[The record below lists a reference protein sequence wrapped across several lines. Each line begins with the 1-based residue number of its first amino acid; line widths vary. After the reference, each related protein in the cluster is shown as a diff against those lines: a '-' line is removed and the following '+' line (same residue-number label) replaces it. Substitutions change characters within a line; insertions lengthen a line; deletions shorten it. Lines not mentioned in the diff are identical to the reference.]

1 MIVRTKI
8 IINYIPIPIGDHI
21 SVPLGDI
28 PDLLSQNISL
38 PLGDQILFI
47 FFVLASLSYSIE
59 AISLLEII
67 YTDSQKR
74 NFFQQHLSNFLNKNR
89 SSL

>member
-47 FFVLASLSYSIE
+47 FFCFSKFIL
-59 AISLLEII
+59 
-67 YTDSQKR
+67 
-74 NFFQQHLSNFLNKNR
+74 FNR
-89 SSL
+89 SNISP